1 MKEYEEWRMK
11 VANYK
16 SSNMFYP
23 SNPIYNKTYTA
34 FELPFLES
42 FVHLKVAA
50 TRSGG
55 GGLIRP
61 SQYTLSSPNRT
72 KKAADILEEIKSLTP
87 ADSVFYYQRKIQ
99 KRVLSKD
106 FTHSYLVGDD
116 SGGNSLVS
124 GTINKK
130 ILLFEEESEENSY
143 FGILNLSEEEFKI
156 LSMELPMSE
165 ELKDYDWNKLDEV

>member
-1 MKEYEEWRMK
+1 M
-11 VANYK
+11 
-16 SSNMFYP
+16 
-23 SNPIYNKTYTA
+23 
-34 FELPFLES
+34 
-42 FVHLKVAA
+42 HLKVAA

-106 FTHSYLVGDD
+106 FTYSYLVGDD